1 MKSFLSILFLAKK
14 YLRYALL
21 NLVFNFFSILFSLFS
36 LGMVIPFLGLL
47 FNTQKPVLVR
57 PDFKLNAEG
66 IEQWFSYFISG
77 FIADENGMV
86 SEDGRAKGLMVIVC
100 MIVGIFFL
108 KNLTRYLAMYF
119 IAPLRNGIIH
129 DLRERIFKK
138 ILALPIS
145 YYSDERKGDI
155 MARISGD
162 VQEVEWAILNSLEV
176 VFREPFSIL
185 VFLTSLLIL
194 SPQLTLFA
202 LILLPISG
210 LIIGQIGKSLR
221 KNSVDLQNSTGEMMA
236 LTEETLG
243 GIQIIKAF
251 FAGELFLG
259 KFKKLNFSLRKL
271 SNRIIRKRD
280 LASPLS
286 EFLGAVVLAALI
298 WFGGKMVLDT
308 MAGKISPGLSAA
320 SFIAY
325 IAIFSQII
333 TPAKAFSSSIYYIQ
347 KGIASAERIN
357 MVLNAKET
365 IQDAP
370 DALTLDHFEKEI
382 AFQNVRFSYS
392 NSEVLKGISFTIK
405 KGEVVALVGPSG
417 AGKSSITN
425 LLCRFYDV
433 DSGSITMDGIEISSI
448 QQSSLRQ
455 LIALVP
461 QHSILFNDSIRNN
474 IALGNPEASEKAVED
489 AAKVANA
496 FEFIDQFPDKFNTGI
511 GDNGNKLSGGQ
522 RQRVCIARAVLNNPP
537 ILVMDEATSALDTES
552 ERLVQEALGTMLTG
566 RTALIIAHRLSTVQH
581 ATKILVLNEGQIV
594 EEGNHLELMEANG
607 LYRKMIEMQGL

>member
-1 MKSFLSILFLAKK
+1 MS
-14 YLRYALL
+14 
-21 NLVFNFFSILFSLFS
+21 
-36 LGMVIPFLGLL
+36 
-47 FNTQKPVLVR
+47 
-57 PDFKLNAEG
+57 
-66 IEQWFSYFISG
+66 
-77 FIADENGMV
+77 
-86 SEDGRAKGLMVIVC
+86 
-100 MIVGIFFL
+100 
-108 KNLTRYLAMYF
+108 
-119 IAPLRNGIIH
+119 
-129 DLRERIFKK
+129 
-138 ILALPIS
+138 
-145 YYSDERKGDI
+145 
-155 MARISGD
+155 RISGD

-176 VFREPFSIL
+176 VFREPVSIL
-185 VFLTSLLIL
+185 VFFTSLLIL
-194 SPQLTLFA
+194 SPQLTIFA
-202 LILLPISG
+202 LVLLPISG

-221 KNSVDLQNSTGEMMA
+221 KNSVDLQNTTGDMMA

-251 FAGELFLG
+251 FAGELFFG
-259 KFKKLNFSLRKL
+259 KFKTLNQTLRKL

-308 MAGKISPGLSAA
+308 MAGKLSPGLSAA

-357 MVLNAKET
+357 MILNAEET
-365 IQDAP
+365 ILDAP
-370 DALTLDHFEKEI
+370 NAETINRFEKEI
-382 AFQNVRFSYS
+382 VFKDVRFSYA
-392 NSEVLKGISFTIK
+392 NQEVLKGINFSIK
-405 KGEVVALVGPSG
+405 KGEIVALVGPSG

-425 LLCRFYDV
+425 LLCRFYDLNL
-433 DSGSITMDGIEISSI
+433 GSITIDGVELKAIKQE
-448 QQSSLRQ
+448 SLRN

-461 QHSILFNDSIRNN
+461 QQSILFNDSIFNN
-474 IALGNPEASEKAVED
+474 IALGNQKASQTEVQQ

-496 FEFIDQFPDKFNTGI
+496 ADFIETLPQQYQTSI

-537 ILVMDEATSALDTES
+537 ILVLDEATSALDTES
-552 ERLVQEALGTMLTG
+552 ERLVQDALNNMLTG

-581 ATKILVLNEGQIV
+581 ATKIIVLNEGQIV
-594 EEGNHLELMEANG
+594 EQGNHQELMEANG

>member
-1 MKSFLSILFLAKK
+1 
-14 YLRYALL
+14 
-21 NLVFNFFSILFSLFS
+21 
-36 LGMVIPFLGLL
+36 
-47 FNTQKPVLVR
+47 
-57 PDFKLNAEG
+57 
-66 IEQWFSYFISG
+66 
-77 FIADENGMV
+77 
-86 SEDGRAKGLMVIVC
+86 
-100 MIVGIFFL
+100 
-108 KNLTRYLAMYF
+108 
-119 IAPLRNGIIH
+119 
-129 DLRERIFKK
+129 
-138 ILALPIS
+138 
-145 YYSDERKGDI
+145 
-155 MARISGD
+155 
-162 VQEVEWAILNSLEV
+162 
-176 VFREPFSIL
+176 
-185 VFLTSLLIL
+185 
-194 SPQLTLFA
+194 
-202 LILLPISG
+202 
-210 LIIGQIGKSLR
+210 
-221 KNSVDLQNSTGEMMA
+221 MA